1 MSKRKRRTREDVR
14 PADEKAKPVAFA
26 GGVLD
31 QAEPELTVSGP
42 AFEEFSGIL
51 DAQLDALVSRWSH
64 VAAPSASA
72 IRRVIPQG
80 SRRTSEQA

>member
-1 MSKRKRRTREDVR
+1 MSKRKRRTRDDAR
-14 PADEKAKPVAFA
+14 PADEKAKPVTLA
-26 GGVLD
+26 GSVLD
-31 QAEPELTVSGP
+31 QAEPELTVSGL
-42 AFEEFSGIL
+42 AFEQFAEIL

-72 IRRVIPQG
+72 LRRVIPQG